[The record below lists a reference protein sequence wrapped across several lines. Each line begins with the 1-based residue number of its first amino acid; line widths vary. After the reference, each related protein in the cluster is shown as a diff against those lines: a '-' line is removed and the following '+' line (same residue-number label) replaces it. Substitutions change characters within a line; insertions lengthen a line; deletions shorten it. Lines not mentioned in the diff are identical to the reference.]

1 MAVVPKKKLLGD
13 ILIERGVI
21 TRKQLE
27 KALRVQAEEGG
38 LLGQILIKL
47 GMITEEELNQ
57 ALGIERLKSLD
68 VQIEPEL
75 LRLVPQQLLRRYK
88 VIPLKKEGN
97 KLYVA
102 MADTYNVLA
111 IDDLRLLT
119 GYEIE
124 PVKATEKEIDALIE
138 KHLGFPEVE
147 EAIKEFEK
155 ESKGN
160 EEETITIEEA
170 SIDEAPV
177 IRLVNSLLM
186 RAIEED
192 ASDIHIEPFEDHVMV
207 RFRVDGLLRQIMKMP
222 RRMSNAVVSRVK
234 VMANL
239 DIAERRL
246 PQDGR
251 IPLRLL
257 QYDIDLRV
265 STVPTIFGEKVVIR
279 IFNKE
284 NIKRLTLD
292 TLGFSDYNLRQ
303 VTNFLKSP
311 YGMVLV
317 TGPTGSGKTTTLYTT
332 LKKLNSIEKNIVT
345 VEDPVEYVL
354 EGVNQIQVNVKT
366 GATFST
372 YLRSILRQ
380 DPDVIMIG
388 EIRDLETAE
397 IAVRSAT
404 TGHLVLSTL
413 HTNDAPGAVTR
424 MIDMGVE
431 PFMVA
436 SSVIGVIAQ
445 RLVRRICPN
454 CREPYTP
461 DEAELSFAGVN
472 TPEGFFAGRGC
483 EECSHTGYRGR
494 IAIHEVLAVK
504 PSLQKLILE
513 RASLEE
519 LRDAA
524 LQEGMITLKEDG
536 IAKALQGIT
545 TIKEIM
551 RVAFREE

>member
-1 MAVVPKKKLLGD
+1 MAVVPKKKLLGE
-13 ILIERGVI
+13 ILVERGII

-27 KALRVQAEEGG
+27 QALRLQAETGG

-57 ALGIERLKSLD
+57 ALGIERLKSLN
-68 VQIEPEL
+68 VQIDPEL
-75 LRLVPQQLLRRYK
+75 IRLVPQQLLRRYK
-88 VIPLKKEGN
+88 VIPLKKERN

-124 PVKATEKEIDALIE
+124 PVKATEKEIDALTE
-138 KHLGFPEVE
+138 KYLGFPEVE

-155 ESKGN
+155 ESKEN
-160 EEETITIEEA
+160 EKETITIEDEI
-170 SIDEAPV
+170 IDEAPV
-177 IRLVNSLLM
+177 IRIVNSLLI

-192 ASDIHIEPFEDHVMV
+192 ASDIHIEPFGDHVLV

-284 NIKRLTLD
+284 NIKRLALD

-303 VTNFLKSP
+303 FTNFLKSP

-317 TGPTGSGKTTTLYTT
+317 TGPTGSGKTTTLYTA
-332 LKKLNSIEKNIVT
+332 LKTLNSSEKNIVT

-354 EGVNQIQVNVKT
+354 EGVNQIQVNAKT

-424 MIDMGVE
+424 LIDMGVE

-436 SSVIGVIAQ
+436 SSVMGVIAQ

-461 DEAELSFAGVN
+461 DETELTFAGVE
-472 TPEGFFAGRGC
+472 TPDGFFAGRGC
-483 EECSHTGYRGR
+483 EECGHTGYRGR

-504 PSLQKLILE
+504 PSLKKLILE

-519 LRDAA
+519 LRRAA
-524 LQEGMITLKEDG
+524 LQEGMIALKEDG
-536 IAKALQGIT
+536 IAKALKGIT

-551 RVAFREE
+551 RLAFREE